1 MIMFMMIT
9 VLKPEMIL
17 KDIMMIIPRIVI
29 ILEIIIMVLM
39 ITFMMI
45 FLSMIM
51 TRIIKLLMSMIMIIM
66 ATTMMITLNISHAVP
81 WPELN
86 PRPKSKH
93 KRMESLQ
100 STGFH
105 NYSANLTIFSNFLLQ
120 KPLSTPTRFS
130 DIFEKTASSRRS
142 FSVAGSAL
150 LSVELPTHERSRFC
164 QTDFA

>member
-1 MIMFMMIT
+1 
-9 VLKPEMIL
+9 
-17 KDIMMIIPRIVI
+17 
-29 ILEIIIMVLM
+29 
-39 ITFMMI
+39 
-45 FLSMIM
+45 
-51 TRIIKLLMSMIMIIM
+51 MSNTWSWIHDY
-66 ATTMMITLNISHAVP
+66 NYDQQNNDHSGDCDHPGDNNNGSHDNVHDDFSEHDNDENNKASDEHDSDHNGHDYDDNFKYFAVP

-164 QTDFA
+164 PTDFA